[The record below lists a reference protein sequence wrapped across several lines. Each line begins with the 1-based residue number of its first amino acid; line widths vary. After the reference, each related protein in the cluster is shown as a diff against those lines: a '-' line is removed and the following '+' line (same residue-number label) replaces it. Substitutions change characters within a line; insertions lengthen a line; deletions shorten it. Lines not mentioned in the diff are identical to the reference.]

1 MVGAV
6 LFEGDVRYNDM
17 VVWTPGEGAGS
28 YYRKHRPAP
37 FAEYVPLRSLI
48 RGLTTQ
54 VDRIGTEH
62 GSGNRA
68 SDARH
73 PCRFPEP

>member
-54 VDRIGTEH
+54 VDRIGTRH
-62 GSGNRA
+62 GSRNRA
-68 SDARH
+68 PDARH